1 MRVIPPAKA
10 LLLPQDHVPA
20 LHEESNPAWQEA
32 WAHHTPSRALR
43 GRFTLSTRRAPRPH
57 NLVEEAALRGRS
69 PSVGQT
75 VLLRPESS
83 HPVLLLPLLPKNASP
98 CSLGAKST
106 RRGRQLQPDQ
116 FWQLTLTCKDTCRDE
131 GIQSRI
137 LEPFQRHLISL
148 TMARFCKVFLFTL
161 CLLETLNHSQHYNL
175 WLRFCVLVNNLSC
188 TGCETFMTGLTLCGF
203 STAAL

>member
-1 MRVIPPAKA
+1 MAGGLGSSHSLESAAGQIHPFHETSP
-10 LLLPQDHVPA
+10 LPMQ
-20 LHEESNPAWQEA
+20 L
-32 WAHHTPSRALR
+32 
-43 GRFTLSTRRAPRPH
+43 G
-57 NLVEEAALRGRS
+57 GRS
-69 PSVGQT
+69 SSSWQVTQRGT
-75 VLLRPESS
+75 DSVLLRPESS
-83 HPVLLLPLLPKNASP
+83 HPVLLLPLLPKTASP
-98 CSLGAKST
+98 CSLVAKST

-131 GIQSRI
+131 GIQSQI